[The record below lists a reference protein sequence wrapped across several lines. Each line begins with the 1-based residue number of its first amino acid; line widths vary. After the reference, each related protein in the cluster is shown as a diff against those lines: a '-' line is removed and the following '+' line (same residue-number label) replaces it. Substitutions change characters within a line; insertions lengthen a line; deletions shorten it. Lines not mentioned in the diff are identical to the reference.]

1 MNFNFY
7 QSYFQHVVTKSKL
20 AALPVTKERMWL
32 RNISMDIT
40 IPKVEQLVADNTIK
54 ALMAKELS
62 GIMKVNGGLEKLKIW
77 VAIGDGQPSKH
88 LKNVLMIQHIPGDF
102 GMIA

>member
-32 RNISMDIT
+32 RLLVARNISMDIT

-62 GIMKVNGGLEKLKIW
+62 GIMKV
-77 VAIGDGQPSKH
+77 
-88 LKNVLMIQHIPGDF
+88 
-102 GMIA
+102 